1 MARSVKEL
9 RREFERSR
17 AELAA
22 TVDQL
27 RTRISNTAEDIRHK
41 VSPEHIKS
49 EVSDYIS
56 HNFGKLGPGKE
67 SFTKAQS
74 MLADMFER
82 QPLVLGAI
90 GLAVGAAAAGAFRP
104 SELEN
109 EWIGDLATI

>member
-27 RTRISNTAEDIRHK
+27 RTRISNTAEDSRHK

-82 QPLVLGAI
+82 QPLVLGSI
-90 GLAVGAAAAGAFRP
+90 GWTGGAAAAGAFRP
-104 SELEN
+104 SEPEN